1 MKNINYVINGVLAV
15 AVVILFIMQ
24 FSGKK
29 ESTVPTTF
37 ASGEGD
43 TTNLL
48 PIAYVNVDSL
58 LLNYNYFKDL
68 NEQLL
73 KKEENS
79 RANVTQQARNLQTE
93 VQEFYR
99 KMENNAFLT
108 RERAEQEQQRLMK
121 KEQELK
127 DLDAKLS
134 QDLLIER
141 QKLNEQLRDTV
152 VSKLRVYNMDKGYQ
166 VIFSNTAEDNILLA
180 DDAYDITNE
189 MIDLL
194 NKSYSSGK

>member
-24 FSGKK
+24 FSDKE
-29 ESTVPTTF
+29 ESTVTKTF

-79 RANVTQQARNLQTE
+79 RANVTQQARTLQTE

-108 RERAEQEQQRLMK
+108 RERAQQEQERLMK

-127 DLDAKLS
+127 DLDANLS
-134 QDLLIER
+134 QDLLVER

-152 VSKLRVYNMDKGYQ
+152 VSKLKVYNKDKGYQ

-180 DDAYDITNE
+180 GDAYDITNE
-189 MIDLL
+189 LIDLL

>member
-1 MKNINYVINGVLAV
+1 M
-15 AVVILFIMQ
+15 
-24 FSGKK
+24 
-29 ESTVPTTF
+29 
-37 ASGEGD
+37 
-43 TTNLL
+43 
-48 PIAYVNVDSL
+48 
-58 LLNYNYFKDL
+58 

-79 RANVTQQARNLQTE
+79 RANVTQQARTLQTE

-108 RERAEQEQQRLMK
+108 RERAQQEQERLMK

-134 QDLLIER
+134 QDLLMER

-152 VSKLRVYNMDKGYQ
+152 VSKLKVYNKEKGYQ

-180 DDAYDITNE
+180 GDSYDITNE
-189 MIDLL
+189 LIDLL
-194 NKSYSSGK
+194 NKSYSTGK

>member
-1 MKNINYVINGVLAV
+1 M
-15 AVVILFIMQ
+15 
-24 FSGKK
+24 
-29 ESTVPTTF
+29 
-37 ASGEGD
+37 
-43 TTNLL
+43 
-48 PIAYVNVDSL
+48 
-58 LLNYNYFKDL
+58 
-68 NEQLL
+68 
-73 KKEENS
+73 
-79 RANVTQQARNLQTE
+79 QTE

-108 RERAEQEQQRLMK
+108 RERAQQEQERLMK

-134 QDLLIER
+134 QDLLVER

-152 VSKLRVYNMDKGYQ
+152 VSKLKVYNKDKGYQ

-180 DDAYDITNE
+180 GDAYDITNE
-189 MIDLL
+189 LIDLL

>member
-1 MKNINYVINGVLAV
+1 M
-15 AVVILFIMQ
+15 
-24 FSGKK
+24 
-29 ESTVPTTF
+29 
-37 ASGEGD
+37 
-43 TTNLL
+43 
-48 PIAYVNVDSL
+48 NVDSL

-79 RANVTQQARNLQTE
+79 RANVTQQARTLQTE

-108 RERAEQEQQRLMK
+108 RERAQQEQERLMK

-134 QDLLIER
+134 QDLLLER

-152 VSKLRVYNMDKGYQ
+152 VSKLKVYNKDKGYQ

-180 DDAYDITNE
+180 GDAYDITNE
-189 MIDLL
+189 LIDLL

>member
-1 MKNINYVINGVLAV
+1 M
-15 AVVILFIMQ
+15 
-24 FSGKK
+24 
-29 ESTVPTTF
+29 
-37 ASGEGD
+37 
-43 TTNLL
+43 
-48 PIAYVNVDSL
+48 
-58 LLNYNYFKDL
+58 LNYNYFKDL

-108 RERAEQEQQRLMK
+108 RERAQQEQERLMK

-134 QDLLIER
+134 QDLLMER

-152 VSKLRVYNMDKGYQ
+152 VSKLKVYNKEKGYQ

-180 DDAYDITNE
+180 GDSYDITSE
-189 MIDLL
+189 LIDLL

>member
-24 FSGKK
+24 FSDKK
-29 ESTVPTTF
+29 ESTVTKTF
-37 ASGEGD
+37 ASGDGD
-43 TTNLL
+43 TTSLL
-48 PIAYVNVDSL
+48 PIAYVNVYSL
-58 LLNYNYFKDL
+58 LHNYNYFKDL

-79 RANVTQQARNLQTE
+79 RANVTQQARTLQTE
-93 VQEFYR
+93 
-99 KMENNAFLT
+99 
-108 RERAEQEQQRLMK
+108 EQERLMK

-134 QDLLIER
+134 QDLLLER

-152 VSKLRVYNMDKGYQ
+152 VSKLKVYNKDKGYQ

-180 DDAYDITNE
+180 GDAYDITNE
-189 MIDLL
+189 LIDLL

>member
-15 AVVILFIMQ
+15 AVVILFIMK
-24 FSGKK
+24 FSEKN
-29 ESTVPTTF
+29 ESTVTKTF

-79 RANVTQQARNLQTE
+79 RANVTQQARALQNE

-99 KMENNAFLT
+99 KVENNAFLT
-108 RERAEQEQQRLMK
+108 RERAQQEQERLMK
-121 KEQELK
+121 KEQEIQS
-127 DLDAKLS
+127 LDNKLS
-134 QDLLIER
+134 QELLQER

-152 VSKLRVYNMDKGYQ
+152 VSKLKVYNKEKGYQ
-166 VIFSNTAEDNILLA
+166 VIFSNTADDNILSA
-180 DDAYDITNE
+180 GDAYDITNE
-189 MIDLL
+189 LIDLL